1 MKLSILQETL
11 KAAIDTVKPAVAS
24 RSTLLPVLA
33 NILLAA
39 DGERVRLSANNF
51 ELGISCPA
59 AAKVERAGAI
69 TLPGKLLAELVSS
82 LPPERVDIEL
92 NETTLAVEIRCGA
105 NVSTVKG
112 ISAEEFPV
120 LPEQWGE
127 GERWIFEPE
136 QLARM
141 VKQTTFA
148 TCRDDSR
155 PVFTGALFRLAG
167 GKLTLAAADGFRLAL
182 NEGGTLRQAQ
192 GAQATELIIPARLL
206 NEAARLITAE
216 TETVMVGPAVGDR
229 AIVMEIDGVKVTGQA
244 LEGMFPDFNRIIP
257 DGFTGEVIAETAA
270 LRRALRISNLFAADS
285 AGIVR
290 FTVGA
295 ERLVLNAT
303 SAELG
308 ESENEVAA
316 TVSGEPVT
324 VAFNAAY
331 VSDFLKV
338 VQSPQVL
345 LRLGSASAPGVFRPV
360 GGEEFTYVVMPM
372 HLGGQ

>member
-1 MKLSILQETL
+1 MKLSMLQETL

-24 RSTLLPVLA
+24 RSTLPVLA

-39 DGERVRLSANNF
+39 PGGGERVRLSANNF

-59 AAKVERAGAI
+59 LAKVERAGAI
-69 TLPGKLLAELVSS
+69 TLPGKLLAELVNS

-127 GERWIFEPE
+127 GERWSFEPE

-141 VKQTTFA
+141 VKQTTLA
-148 TCRDDSR
+148 VSKDDSR
-155 PVFTGALFRLAG
+155 PVFTGVLFRLAG
-167 GKLTLAAADGFRLAL
+167 EKLTLAAADGFRLAL
-182 NEGGTLRQAQ
+182 NEGGPLRQAQ
-192 GAQATELIIPARLL
+192 AAELIIPARLL
-206 NEAARLITAE
+206 NEAARLINAE
-216 TETVMVGPAVGDR
+216 TESVTVGPAVGNR
-229 AIVMEIDGVKVTGQA
+229 AIVIEVDGVKLTGQA
-244 LEGMFPDFNRIIP
+244 IEGMFPDFNRILP
-257 DGFTGEVIAETAA
+257 TGFTCEVEAETES
-270 LRRALRISNLFAADS
+270 LRRALRISNLFAAGS
-285 AGIVR
+285 AGIVK
-290 FTVGA
+290 FTA
-295 ERLVLNAT
+295 EPGRLVLNAT

-331 VSDFLKV
+331 VTDFLKV

-345 LRLGSASAPGVFRPV
+345 LRLGSASTPGVFRPV